1 MYLLIFFL
9 TVLFE
14 PMMDGPARRPIEQLL
29 EVFENRCNASR
40 MQRHEYQTR
49 PRLHKICCRILW
61 FSDVWT
67 GGRHLIGPWKSFLAF
82 PSTRVTVSLELAQRW
97 GSMSRIAGE
106 LSYHTCNTRV
116 YVYTYYFWFFFKYFF
131 GNRVNL
137 NVCVER
143 LNRRKNF
150 NMS

>member
-1 MYLLIFFL
+1 MQRRVSKVGNGETAHGRCENGAMKSNHGISSSKN
-9 TVLFE
+9 VLFE

-116 YVYTYYFWFFFKYFF
+116 YVYTYYF
-131 GNRVNL
+131 
-137 NVCVER
+137 
-143 LNRRKNF
+143 
-150 NMS
+150 